1 MAGPG
6 MTGWIDLKLCI
17 DWYHVKAGPVNPKQ
31 RSRGR
36 GNNGGNP
43 NRGNY
48 SSGGHGGHG
57 GGGGGGGGQRHINVR
72 TQVFDSNGPEGRIR
86 GNAHQVMEKY
96 LALARDASSQG
107 DRVAAENFYQHAEH
121 YFRLINAYNQNNGQR
136 RPQNLPTPAED
147 QNDMTGDDGEG
158 EDQAIEQSADDA
170 AEQPAVEVAPEAEQP
185 RPERGERPPRTPR
198 GERQPRRD
206 REDRRDRDD
215 RPEQR
220 AERPAAPDEA
230 AEQPAPAAAPEAE
243 QPRPERAPRRRS
255 PRQAA
260 QPAAEQPDEGTP
272 SEAIGA

>member
-1 MAGPG
+1 MAGPALPDG
-6 MTGWIDLKLCI
+6 SSQTLCI

-43 NRGNY
+43 NRGNF
-48 SSGGHGGHG
+48 SSGGHG
-57 GGGGGGGGQRHINVR
+57 GGGGGGGPRHINVR

-147 QNDMTGDDGEG
+147 QGDMTGDDNEGDDQQAAESAPGSEAVEAAAESVGEG
-158 EDQAIEQSADDA
+158 SPAMEAGDN
-170 AEQPAVEVAPEAEQP
+170 AEPRQP
-185 RPERGERPPRTPR
+185 RA
-198 GERQPRRD
+198 ERQPQRVQQDGLAGAGLAGQHAEALAEAQRQPLDQDDVPD
-206 REDRRDRDD
+206 RQRGQDR
-215 RPEQR
+215 
-220 AERPAAPDEA
+220 AA
-230 AEQPAPAAAPEAE
+230 
-243 QPRPERAPRRRS
+243 
-255 PRQAA
+255 
-260 QPAAEQPDEGTP
+260 
-272 SEAIGA
+272 

>member
-1 MAGPG
+1 MDRQ
-6 MTGWIDLKLCI
+6 TLCI

-43 NRGNY
+43 NRGNF
-48 SSGGHGGHG
+48 SNGGNG
-57 GGGGGGGGQRHINVR
+57 GGGGGSRHINIR

-147 QNDMTGDDGEG
+147 QADLTGDDIEG
-158 EDQAIEQSADDA
+158 EEQQAAEAAPTPEAVEAPAQP
-170 AEQPAVEVAPEAEQP
+170 AEQPQAEATENAEP
-185 RPERGERPPRTPR
+185 RPQRAERQSR
-198 GERQPRRD
+198 GERQPRGERAS
-206 REDRRDRDD
+206 RGERG
-215 RPEQR
+215 ER
-220 AERPAAPDEA
+220 AERTERAERSEA
-230 AEQPAPAAAPEAE
+230 RAETAEPRAEGEAQAQRPEGEA
-243 QPRPERAPRRRS
+243 RPERAERAPRRRS
-255 PRQAA
+255 RQAAA
-260 QPAAEQPDEGTP
+260 QPAAETDEGG
-272 SEAIGA
+272 SAEAVGA